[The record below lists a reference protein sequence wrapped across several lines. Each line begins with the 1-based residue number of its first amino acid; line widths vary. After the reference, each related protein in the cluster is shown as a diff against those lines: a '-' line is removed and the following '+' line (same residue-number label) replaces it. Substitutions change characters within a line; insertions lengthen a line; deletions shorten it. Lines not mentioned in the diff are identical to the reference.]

1 MMGKIDDLAR
11 SLAERPSPVEASNHG
26 RAESTDPALDRIARI
41 LAAPISRRRVFR
53 LAAAAAGASFF
64 TLRTAPAYACRT
76 CPTDPRGSIFPP
88 EYTQFCGHPV
98 GMEPACHYTCCLPE
112 ETCCQNDSGVLCCP
126 PNTNCV
132 TNPGPTCKCK
142 PEKACGVDPFTE
154 KVGCCLPDEE
164 CFEPPGA
171 GVDEDLF
178 CTKSCQEGPR
188 QYMCLDEGGIPVG
201 HCCDEEGDEYCCGDG
216 CCQSE
221 DRNCCA
227 SGGEE
232 WCCPREY
239 GCTAIPGVC
248 GCSQGQRCGDH
259 CCGLGS
265 VCCTINTGGTQLNV
279 ACCSATNL
287 DELLDSLK
295 RFFGVGTG
303 PYYGTD
309 AASRK
314 GDAAAAAGVAD
325 ALVAIDAVGDLA
337 RLAHAH
343 IESPPR
349 DSAYRHAVRAPR
361 VALRPVRSGP
371 GLDSASARALAKL
384 LIAEARAWALI
395 YAAAVARARS
405 LTAIRTKNMAAA
417 RKQAR
422 ASAAFA
428 ARAAKALRPIPR
440 LRTAALDA
448 LRAGRAAEVSV
459 TANQVRALQRSAART
474 GLPADVRARLS
485 QLGLD
490 AAERRRVARLIVAR
504 QGDARAKNVLIE
516 PLADASRQA
525 AIRRMAKQ
533 LRRIAA
539 TSRRHP
545 IRSSKPGPRRVRASR
560 PHASR
565 AARHDARRPG

>member
-1 MMGKIDDLAR
+1 VKMSKIDDLAR
-11 SLAERPSPVEASNHG
+11 SLADRTSPAGNSDRI
-26 RAESTDPALDRIARI
+26 RADADDLAFERIARM
-41 LAAPISRRRVFR
+41 LATPISRRRAFR
-53 LAAAAAGASFF
+53 LAAAASFGASFF
-64 TLRTAPAYACRT
+64 ALRADRAYACRS

-98 GMEPACHYTCCLPE
+98 GMEPACHYTCCLPA
-112 ETCCQNDSGVLCCP
+112 ETCCQTEGAVLCCP

-132 TNPGPTCKCK
+132 TNPGPTCRCK
-142 PEKACGVDPFTE
+142 PEKVCGVDPFTE
-154 KVGCCLPDEE
+154 QVGCCMPDEE

-171 GVDEDLF
+171 DVDEDLF
-178 CTKSCQEGPR
+178 CTPSCPQGSE
-188 QYMCLDEGGIPVG
+188 QYQCLDDGFPTG
-201 HCCDEEGDEYCCGDG
+201 HCCDAGNDEDCCGDG
-216 CCQSE
+216 CCNE
-221 DRNCCA
+221 DGLCCS
-227 SGGEE
+227 SGGEDL
-232 WCCPREY
+232 CCPREY
-239 GCTAIPGVC
+239 DCTAIPGVC
-248 GCSQGQRCGDH
+248 GCSQGQRCGEH

-303 PYYGTD
+303 PYYGTG

-343 IESPPR
+343 IKSPPR
-349 DSAYRHAVRAPR
+349 DSAYRRAVRAPK

-371 GLDSASARALAKL
+371 GLDAASAQALTKL

-405 LTAIRTKNMAAA
+405 LTAIRAKKMAAA
-417 RKQAR
+417 RTQSR

-428 ARAAKALRPIPR
+428 ARAARALRPIPR
-440 LRTAALDA
+440 LRTAALAA
-448 LRAGRAAEVSV
+448 LRAGGAAEVSV
-459 TANQVRALQRSAART
+459 TANQVRALQRTLART
-474 GLPADVRARLS
+474 GLPADFRARLS
-485 QLGLD
+485 QLGLN
-490 AAERRRVARLIVAR
+490 AAERRRVAKLIVADK
-504 QGDARAKNVLIE
+504 GGAHAANVLIE
-516 PLADASRQA
+516 PLADAARQA

-539 TSRRHP
+539 ASRRHP
-545 IRSSKPGPRRVRASR
+545 IRSSMPRPRTVPASR
-560 PHASR
+560 PHTSR
-565 AARHDARRPG
+565 AARHNIRRRG